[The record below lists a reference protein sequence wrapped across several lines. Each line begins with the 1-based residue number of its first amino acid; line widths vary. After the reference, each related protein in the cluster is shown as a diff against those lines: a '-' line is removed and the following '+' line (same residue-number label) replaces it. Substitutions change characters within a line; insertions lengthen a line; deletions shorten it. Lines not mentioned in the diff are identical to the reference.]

1 MFIVAPSGTVKEE
14 IFFLT
19 LKFFSKLFNV
29 IGIVAL
35 LLEVEKA
42 NNNACFNPEKK
53 KKLFLF
59 LLLILLTKYIQQK
72 DELIRQ

>member
-1 MFIVAPSGTVKEE
+1 M
-14 IFFLT
+14 
-19 LKFFSKLFNV
+19 
-29 IGIVAL
+29 VAL

-42 NNNACFNPEKK
+42 NNNACFNPEK

-72 DELIRQ
+72 DELIIQ